1 MLRARNL
8 LGESCR
14 TGTDVVRG
22 PGVKIFP
29 VRPAAGEIIAR
40 APLHFPIPIP
50 WPAKM
55 KSWSAGGGN
64 GKYS

>member
-14 TGTDVVRG
+14 TGTVFVRG
-22 PGVKIFP
+22 PGVKICP
-29 VRPAAGEIIAR
+29 VRPGAGEIIAR

-55 KSWSAGGGN
+55 KSRSAGGGN